1 MVSNG
6 MVAIELIPTKSYSPT
21 DLGSLAGLTDEVLT
35 QSVTKGHAISSTEL
49 TASTSS
55 ISLPTGMDGVTVILS
70 GTAGLAGYLQPG
82 SRVDVYANITKVSTA
97 STRGSRRDAPAA
109 VHRAG
114 HDQHRGPR
122 RRRAPCRPTPTK
134 PTSAGRTIPASE
146 TLLLRRQPEPGQD
159 RSSSSRRTRP
169 LSVVQTQKDTIAS
182 AGGAV
187 HRHRPDDDRAM
198 ISRRILV
205 ISRSPALS
213 RAIQASL
220 GPGYQVVTSTNVID
234 VVDEVREQ
242 GPFDVLV
249 AGPVFDSHAGMAR
262 LATLRAIAA
271 VPAVVLAL
279 GPKPKASLSDIVRTG
294 AVELIEYPTSK
305 RQLAAALK
313 RAFDIADVSAVGRGA
328 RRCPSWPTGVVVER
342 PHFAEVF
349 TVASSSGGC
358 GKTFYATNLA
368 CYLAAQTGQR
378 VCLVDLDLQFGE
390 VSTALHLRP
399 RFTISDLLSR
409 EPVDDDDLDEHVE
422 EYLEEHELG
431 FSVLAAPFS
440 PADADMIAP
449 KDVYKVM
456 GALRRHFDYI
466 VVDTP
471 AQLSEIVLAAF
482 DHSTRVLCMVTLDLP
497 SIRNMRVFLS
507 TLEKLRINSETIGV
521 VLNKVEDDIGIDI
534 SDVQEVL
541 DNKIVSVLPY
551 SREVMKSINKGK
563 PALVSAANSDIG
575 KKLAGG
581 MHQFLSGEVTPVL
594 GTAANTAE
602 IGESR
607 GFWRRRKGRTTKVPE
622 LERA

>member
-1 MVSNG
+1 
-6 MVAIELIPTKSYSPT
+6 
-21 DLGSLAGLTDEVLT
+21 
-35 QSVTKGHAISSTEL
+35 
-49 TASTSS
+49 
-55 ISLPTGMDGVTVILS
+55 
-70 GTAGLAGYLQPG
+70 
-82 SRVDVYANITKVSTA
+82 
-97 STRGSRRDAPAA
+97 
-109 VHRAG
+109 
-114 HDQHRGPR
+114 
-122 RRRAPCRPTPTK
+122 
-134 PTSAGRTIPASE
+134 
-146 TLLLRRQPEPGQD
+146 
-159 RSSSSRRTRP
+159 
-169 LSVVQTQKDTIAS
+169 
-182 AGGAV
+182 
-187 HRHRPDDDRAM
+187 M

-220 GPGYQVVTSTNVID
+220 GPGYEVATSPNVID
-234 VVDEVREQ
+234 VLEEVEQQ

-262 LATLRAIAA
+262 LATLRAAGA
-271 VPAVVLAL
+271 VPSVVLAL
-279 GPKPKASLSDIVRTG
+279 GPKPKATLSDIVRTG
-294 AVELIEYPTSK
+294 AVEL
-305 RQLAAALK
+305 Q
-313 RAFDIADVSAVGRGA
+313 RAFDIADVSA
-328 RRCPSWPTGVVVER
+328 SINDPTLPVVAHGVVVDR
-342 PHFAEVF
+342 PQFAEVF

-409 EPVDDDDLDEHVE
+409 EPVDEDDLDEHVE

-497 SIRNMRVFLS
+497 SIRNMRVFLT
-507 TLEKLRINSETIGV
+507 TLEKLRINSQTIGV

-541 DNKIVSVLPY
+541 DNKIVSILPY
-551 SREVMKSINKGK
+551 SREVMRSINKGK
-563 PALVSAANSDIG
+563 PALVSAANSEIG
-575 KKLAGG
+575 KKLASG
-581 MHQFLSGEVTPVL
+581 MQQFLSDEVTPIL
-594 GTAANTAE
+594 GSGTNTAA
-602 IGESR
+602 IGETR
-607 GFWRRRKGRTTKVPE
+607 GFWRRRKGRTSRVPE

>member
-1 MVSNG
+1 M
-6 MVAIELIPTKSYSPT
+6 
-21 DLGSLAGLTDEVLT
+21 
-35 QSVTKGHAISSTEL
+35 
-49 TASTSS
+49 
-55 ISLPTGMDGVTVILS
+55 
-70 GTAGLAGYLQPG
+70 
-82 SRVDVYANITKVSTA
+82 
-97 STRGSRRDAPAA
+97 
-109 VHRAG
+109 
-114 HDQHRGPR
+114 
-122 RRRAPCRPTPTK
+122 
-134 PTSAGRTIPASE
+134 
-146 TLLLRRQPEPGQD
+146 
-159 RSSSSRRTRP
+159 
-169 LSVVQTQKDTIAS
+169 
-182 AGGAV
+182 
-187 HRHRPDDDRAM
+187 
-198 ISRRILV
+198 
-205 ISRSPALS
+205 
-213 RAIQASL
+213 
-220 GPGYQVVTSTNVID
+220 
-234 VVDEVREQ
+234 REQ

-262 LATLRAIAA
+262 LANLRATAA

-279 GPKPKASLSDIVRTG
+279 GPKPKANLGDIVRTG
-294 AVELIEYPTSK
+294 AVELVEYPTSK
-305 RQLAAALK
+305 RQLVDARSSAPSTSPTSRESAEPDAA
-313 RAFDIADVSAVGRGA
+313 RS
-328 RRCPSWPTGVVVER
+328 SPT
-342 PHFAEVF
+342 
-349 TVASSSGGC
+349 ASSSSARSSPRC
-358 GKTFYATNLA
+358 SPWRRPAAAAARRSTPPTWPATWRPRP
-368 CYLAAQTGQR
+368 GQR

-497 SIRNMRVFLS
+497 SIRNMRVFLT

-541 DNKIVSVLPY
+541 DNKIISVLPY
-551 SREVMKSINKGK
+551 SREVMKSINKGR

-581 MHQFLSGEVTPVL
+581 MHQFLSGDVTPVL
-594 GTAANTAE
+594 GHGERDTAE

-607 GFWRRRKGRTTKVPE
+607 GFWREEEGSHPQG
-622 LERA
+622 A

>member
-1 MVSNG
+1 M
-6 MVAIELIPTKSYSPT
+6 
-21 DLGSLAGLTDEVLT
+21 
-35 QSVTKGHAISSTEL
+35 
-49 TASTSS
+49 
-55 ISLPTGMDGVTVILS
+55 
-70 GTAGLAGYLQPG
+70 
-82 SRVDVYANITKVSTA
+82 IT
-97 STRGSRRDAPAA
+97 
-109 VHRAG
+109 
-114 HDQHRGPR
+114 
-122 RRRAPCRPTPTK
+122 
-134 PTSAGRTIPASE
+134 
-146 TLLLRRQPEPGQD
+146 
-159 RSSSSRRTRP
+159 
-169 LSVVQTQKDTIAS
+169 
-182 AGGAV
+182 
-187 HRHRPDDDRAM
+187 
-198 ISRRILV
+198 RRILV

-220 GPGYQVVTSTNVID
+220 GHGYEVVTSANVSE
-234 VVDEVREQ
+234 VVDEVRHE

-249 AGPVFDSHAGMAR
+249 AGPVFDSHAGMSR
-262 LATLRAIAA
+262 LASLRAAGA
-271 VPAVVLAL
+271 VPAIVLAL
-279 GPKPKASLSDIVRTG
+279 GPKPKAPLSDIVRTG
-294 AVELIEYPTSK
+294 AVDLVEFPTSK
-305 RQLAAALK
+305 RQLATALK
-313 RAFDIADVSAVGRGA
+313 RAFDIADVSASSA
-328 RRCPSWPTGVVVER
+328 DPTLPVVAHGVVVDR
-342 PHFAEVF
+342 PQFAEVF

-409 EPVDDDDLDEHVE
+409 EPVDEDDLDEHVE

-456 GALRRHFDYI
+456 GSLRRHFDYI

-507 TLEKLRINSETIGV
+507 TLEKLRIESQSIGV
-521 VLNKVEDDIGIDI
+521 VLNKVEDDVGIDI

-563 PALVSAANSDIG
+563 PALVSAANSEIG

-581 MHQFLSGEVTPVL
+581 MQQFLSDEMTPIL
-594 GTAANTAE
+594 GSGSKTAE
-602 IGESR
+602 IGETR
-607 GFWRRRKGRTTKVPE
+607 GFWRLRRKGRTNKVPE

>member
-1 MVSNG
+1 
-6 MVAIELIPTKSYSPT
+6 
-21 DLGSLAGLTDEVLT
+21 
-35 QSVTKGHAISSTEL
+35 
-49 TASTSS
+49 
-55 ISLPTGMDGVTVILS
+55 
-70 GTAGLAGYLQPG
+70 
-82 SRVDVYANITKVSTA
+82 
-97 STRGSRRDAPAA
+97 
-109 VHRAG
+109 
-114 HDQHRGPR
+114 
-122 RRRAPCRPTPTK
+122 
-134 PTSAGRTIPASE
+134 
-146 TLLLRRQPEPGQD
+146 
-159 RSSSSRRTRP
+159 
-169 LSVVQTQKDTIAS
+169 
-182 AGGAV
+182 
-187 HRHRPDDDRAM
+187 M

-220 GPGYQVVTSTNVID
+220 GPGYQVITSTNVID
-234 VVDEVREQ
+234 VEEEVQEQ

-262 LATLRAIAA
+262 LASLRAAGA

-279 GPKPKASLSDIVRTG
+279 GPKPKANLSDIVRTG
-294 AVELIEYPTSK
+294 AVELVEYPTSK
-305 RQLAAALK
+305 RQLSTALK
-313 RAFDIADVSAVGRGA
+313 RAFDIADVSQSVA
-328 RRCPSWPTGVVVER
+328 SPTLPVVAADGVVVER

-409 EPVDDDDLDEHVE
+409 EPVDDDDLDQHVE
-422 EYLEEHELG
+422 EYLEEHDLG

-497 SIRNMRVFLS
+497 SIRNMRVFLT

-521 VLNKVEDDIGIDI
+521 VLNKVEDDIGIEID
-534 SDVQEVL
+534 DVQEVL
-541 DNKIVSVLPY
+541 DNKIISVLPY
-551 SREVMKSINKGK
+551 SREAMRSINKGK
-563 PALVSAANSDIG
+563 PALVSAANSDLG
-575 KKLAGG
+575 KRLAGG
-581 MHQFLSGEVTPVL
+581 MRQFLDGEARPIL
-594 GTAANTAE
+594 GTSSHSNGDDRGPGGLRRLMRRHRTA
-602 IGESR
+602 
-607 GFWRRRKGRTTKVPE
+607 KVPE

>member
-1 MVSNG
+1 M
-6 MVAIELIPTKSYSPT
+6 T
-21 DLGSLAGLTDEVLT
+21 
-35 QSVTKGHAISSTEL
+35 
-49 TASTSS
+49 
-55 ISLPTGMDGVTVILS
+55 
-70 GTAGLAGYLQPG
+70 
-82 SRVDVYANITKVSTA
+82 
-97 STRGSRRDAPAA
+97 
-109 VHRAG
+109 
-114 HDQHRGPR
+114 
-122 RRRAPCRPTPTK
+122 
-134 PTSAGRTIPASE
+134 
-146 TLLLRRQPEPGQD
+146 
-159 RSSSSRRTRP
+159 
-169 LSVVQTQKDTIAS
+169 
-182 AGGAV
+182 
-187 HRHRPDDDRAM
+187 
-198 ISRRILV
+198 SRRILV

-220 GPGYQVVTSTNVID
+220 GSGYDVVTSANVSD
-234 VVDEVREQ
+234 VASEVQEL

-249 AGPVFDSHAGMAR
+249 AGPVFDSHSGMAR
-262 LATLRAIAA
+262 LAALRAAGA

-279 GPKPKASLSDIVRTG
+279 GPKPRATLGDIVRAG
-294 AVELIEYPTSK
+294 AVDLVEYPTSK
-305 RQLAAALK
+305 RQLATALK
-313 RAFDIADVSAVGRGA
+313 RAFDIADVSAANVD
-328 RRCPSWPTGVVVER
+328 PTLPVVSHTSTIDR
-342 PHFAEVF
+342 PRFAEVF

-368 CYLAAQTGQR
+368 CYLAAQTGKR

-399 RFTISDLLSR
+399 KFTISSLLSR
-409 EPVDDDDLDEHVE
+409 EEVDDDDLDEHVE

-507 TLEKLRINSETIGV
+507 TLEKLRINSQTIGV

-534 SDVQEVL
+534 NDVQEVL
-541 DNKIVSVLPY
+541 DNKIISILPY
-551 SREVMKSINKGK
+551 SREVMKSINRGK

-581 MHQFLSGEVTPVL
+581 MHQFLSDEDPTMQG
-594 GTAANTAE
+594 GSDTAE
-602 IGESR
+602 AGDAR
-607 GFWRRRKGRTTKVPE
+607 GFWRRKKKGGTDKVPE
-622 LERA
+622 FETA

>member
-1 MVSNG
+1 M
-6 MVAIELIPTKSYSPT
+6 
-21 DLGSLAGLTDEVLT
+21 
-35 QSVTKGHAISSTEL
+35 
-49 TASTSS
+49 
-55 ISLPTGMDGVTVILS
+55 
-70 GTAGLAGYLQPG
+70 
-82 SRVDVYANITKVSTA
+82 IT
-97 STRGSRRDAPAA
+97 RR
-109 VHRAG
+109 
-114 HDQHRGPR
+114 
-122 RRRAPCRPTPTK
+122 
-134 PTSAGRTIPASE
+134 
-146 TLLLRRQPEPGQD
+146 L
-159 RSSSSRRTRP
+159 
-169 LSVVQTQKDTIAS
+169 
-182 AGGAV
+182 
-187 HRHRPDDDRAM
+187 
-198 ISRRILV
+198 LV

-220 GPGYQVVTSTNVID
+220 GHGYQVVTSTNVVD

-249 AGPVFDSHAGMAR
+249 AGPVFDSHSGMAR
-262 LATLRAIAA
+262 LAALRSTSA

-279 GPKPKASLSDIVRTG
+279 GPKPKANLSDIVRSG
-294 AVELIEYPTSK
+294 AVELVEYPTSK
-305 RQLAAALK
+305 RQLSTALR
-313 RAFDIADVSAVGRGA
+313 RAMDIADVSQANGELTLPVV
-328 RRCPSWPTGVVVER
+328 SEGVVVER

-349 TVASSSGGC
+349 TIASSSGGC

-368 CYLAAQTGQR
+368 CYLAAQTNQR

-409 EPVDDDDLDEHVE
+409 EPVDDDDLDEHLE
-422 EYLEEHELG
+422 EYLEDHELG

-456 GALRRHFDYI
+456 GTLRRHFDYI

-471 AQLSEIVLAAF
+471 AQLSEVVLAAF

-497 SIRNMRVFLS
+497 SIRNMRVFLT
-507 TLEKLRINSETIGV
+507 TLEKLRINNDAVGV
-521 VLNKVEDDIGIDI
+521 ILNKVEDDIGIDI
-534 SDVQEVL
+534 ADVQEVL
-541 DNKIVSVLPY
+541 DNKIISRLPY

-575 KKLAGG
+575 KKLSGG
-581 MHQFLSGEVTPVL
+581 MQQFLTGELTPALDTGVN
-594 GTAANTAE
+594 TAA

-607 GFWRRRKGRTTKVPE
+607 GFWRRRRKGRTTKVPE

>member
-1 MVSNG
+1 
-6 MVAIELIPTKSYSPT
+6 
-21 DLGSLAGLTDEVLT
+21 
-35 QSVTKGHAISSTEL
+35 
-49 TASTSS
+49 
-55 ISLPTGMDGVTVILS
+55 
-70 GTAGLAGYLQPG
+70 
-82 SRVDVYANITKVSTA
+82 
-97 STRGSRRDAPAA
+97 
-109 VHRAG
+109 
-114 HDQHRGPR
+114 
-122 RRRAPCRPTPTK
+122 
-134 PTSAGRTIPASE
+134 
-146 TLLLRRQPEPGQD
+146 
-159 RSSSSRRTRP
+159 
-169 LSVVQTQKDTIAS
+169 
-182 AGGAV
+182 
-187 HRHRPDDDRAM
+187 M

-220 GPGYQVVTSTNVID
+220 GPGYEVATSPNVID
-234 VVDEVREQ
+234 VVDEVAQQ

-262 LATLRAIAA
+262 LATLRAAGA

-279 GPKPKASLSDIVRTG
+279 GPKPKATLGDIVRTG
-294 AVELIEYPTSK
+294 AVEVVEYPTSK
-305 RQLAAALK
+305 RQLALALQ
-313 RAFDIADVSAVGRGA
+313 RAFDIADVSASKNDSIPVVA
-328 RRCPSWPTGVVVER
+328 HGVVGER
-342 PHFAEVF
+342 PQFAEVF

-368 CYLAAQTGQR
+368 CYLAAKTGQR

-409 EPVDDDDLDEHVE
+409 EPVDEDDLDEHVE

-497 SIRNMRVFLS
+497 SIRNMRVFLT
-507 TLEKLRINSETIGV
+507 TLEKLRINSQTIGV

-534 SDVQEVL
+534 NDVQEVL

-551 SREVMKSINKGK
+551 SREVMRSINKGK
-563 PALVSAANSDIG
+563 PALVSAASSEIG
-575 KKLAGG
+575 KKLASG
-581 MHQFLSGEVTPVL
+581 MQQFLSDEITPTL
-594 GTAANTAE
+594 GAGSNTAE
-602 IGESR
+602 IAESR
-607 GFWRRRKGRTTKVPE
+607 GFWRRRRGRTNKVPE
-622 LERA
+622 LQRA

>member
-1 MVSNG
+1 
-6 MVAIELIPTKSYSPT
+6 
-21 DLGSLAGLTDEVLT
+21 
-35 QSVTKGHAISSTEL
+35 
-49 TASTSS
+49 
-55 ISLPTGMDGVTVILS
+55 MDAVTVTVS
-70 GTAGLAGYLQPG
+70 GTDGLAGYLQPG
-82 SRVDVYANITKVSTA
+82 SRVDVYANITKVSTGSA
-97 STRGSRRDAPAA
+97 ATSTLP
-109 VHRAG
+109 V
-114 HDQHRGPR
+114 
-122 RRRAPCRPTPTK
+122 PCTELAMANIEVLDVESTVPTYSSH
-134 PTSAGRTIPASE
+134 PTSAGRTIPPSE
-146 TLLLRRQPEPGQD
+146 TLLLAVSPSQARTLEFLSQNESRLGRPDPEGHLAAARR
-159 RSSSSRRTRP
+159 
-169 LSVVQTQKDTIAS
+169 
-182 AGGAV
+182 AV
-187 HRHRPDDDRAM
+187 HRHRPDDVRAM
-198 ISRRILV
+198 ISRRLLV
-205 ISRSPALS
+205 VSRSPALS

-262 LATLRAIAA
+262 LAALRATAA

-279 GPKPKASLSDIVRTG
+279 GPKPRANLADIVRTG
-294 AVELIEYPTSK
+294 AVELVEYPTSK

-313 RAFDIADVSAVGRGA
+313 RAFDIADVSEAAEPATLPVVA
-328 RRCPSWPTGVVVER
+328 HGVVVER
-342 PHFAEVF
+342 PQFAEVF

-422 EYLEEHELG
+422 QYLEQHELG

-497 SIRNMRVFLS
+497 SIRNMRVFLT

-521 VLNKVEDDIGIDI
+521 VLNKVEEDIGIDI

-541 DNKIVSVLPY
+541 DNKIISVLPY

-581 MHQFLSGEVTPVL
+581 MHQLLSGDVVPVL

-607 GFWRRRKGRTTKVPE
+607 GFWRRRKGRTNKVPE

>member
-1 MVSNG
+1 M
-6 MVAIELIPTKSYSPT
+6 
-21 DLGSLAGLTDEVLT
+21 
-35 QSVTKGHAISSTEL
+35 
-49 TASTSS
+49 
-55 ISLPTGMDGVTVILS
+55 
-70 GTAGLAGYLQPG
+70 
-82 SRVDVYANITKVSTA
+82 IT
-97 STRGSRRDAPAA
+97 
-109 VHRAG
+109 
-114 HDQHRGPR
+114 
-122 RRRAPCRPTPTK
+122 
-134 PTSAGRTIPASE
+134 
-146 TLLLRRQPEPGQD
+146 
-159 RSSSSRRTRP
+159 
-169 LSVVQTQKDTIAS
+169 
-182 AGGAV
+182 
-187 HRHRPDDDRAM
+187 
-198 ISRRILV
+198 RRILV

-220 GPGYQVVTSTNVID
+220 GPGYQVITSSNVID
-234 VVDEVREQ
+234 VVEEVQEH

-262 LATLRAIAA
+262 LASLRATSP

-294 AVELIEYPTSK
+294 AVELVEYPTSK
-305 RQLAAALK
+305 RQLSSALK
-313 RAFDIADVSAVGRGA
+313 RAFDIADVSQAGGG
-328 RRCPSWPTGVVVER
+328 PTLPVVAHGVVVER
-342 PHFAEVF
+342 PQFAEVF

-409 EPVDDDDLDEHVE
+409 EPVDEDDLDEHVE
-422 EYLEEHELG
+422 EYLEDHELG

-482 DHSTRVLCMVTLDLP
+482 DHSTHVLCMVTLDLP
-497 SIRNMRVFLS
+497 SIRNMRVFLT

-521 VLNKVEDDIGIDI
+521 VLNKVEEDIGIDI
-534 SDVQEVL
+534 TDVQEVL
-541 DNKIVSVLPY
+541 DDKIVSVLPY
-551 SREVMKSINKGK
+551 SREAMKSINKGQ
-563 PALVSAANSDIG
+563 PALVSAPNSELG

-581 MHQFLSGEVTPVL
+581 MQQFLTGDIGPVL
-594 GTAANTAE
+594 GTGSNNAE
-602 IGESR
+602 IGESK
-607 GFWRRRKGRTTKVPE
+607 GFWRRRKGRTPKVPE

>member
-1 MVSNG
+1 M
-6 MVAIELIPTKSYSPT
+6 
-21 DLGSLAGLTDEVLT
+21 
-35 QSVTKGHAISSTEL
+35 
-49 TASTSS
+49 
-55 ISLPTGMDGVTVILS
+55 
-70 GTAGLAGYLQPG
+70 
-82 SRVDVYANITKVSTA
+82 IT
-97 STRGSRRDAPAA
+97 
-109 VHRAG
+109 
-114 HDQHRGPR
+114 
-122 RRRAPCRPTPTK
+122 
-134 PTSAGRTIPASE
+134 
-146 TLLLRRQPEPGQD
+146 
-159 RSSSSRRTRP
+159 
-169 LSVVQTQKDTIAS
+169 
-182 AGGAV
+182 
-187 HRHRPDDDRAM
+187 
-198 ISRRILV
+198 RRILV

-220 GPGYQVVTSTNVID
+220 GPGYEVVTSANVSD
-234 VVDEVREQ
+234 VVEEVEDQ

-262 LATLRAIAA
+262 LANVRATGA
-271 VPAVVLAL
+271 VPSIVLAL
-279 GPKPKASLSDIVRTG
+279 GPRPRASLSDIVRAG
-294 AVELIEYPTSK
+294 AVDLVEYPTSK
-305 RQLAAALK
+305 RQLAASLK
-313 RAFDIADVSAVGRGA
+313 RAFDIADVSASGGD
-328 RRCPSWPTGVVVER
+328 PTLPVAAHGGVVER
-342 PHFAEVF
+342 PQFAEVF

-368 CYLAAQTGQR
+368 CYLAAQTGRR

-409 EPVDDDDLDEHVE
+409 EPVDEDDLDEHVE
-422 EYLEEHELG
+422 EFLEEHELG

-507 TLEKLRINSETIGV
+507 TLEKLRINSQTIGV

-563 PALVSAANSDIG
+563 PALVSAANSEIG

-581 MHQFLSGEVTPVL
+581 MQQFLSDEITPILGAGSEANEVDE
-594 GTAANTAE
+594 A
-602 IGESR
+602 R
-607 GFWRRRKGRTTKVPE
+607 GFWRLRRKGRSNKVPE

>member
-1 MVSNG
+1 
-6 MVAIELIPTKSYSPT
+6 
-21 DLGSLAGLTDEVLT
+21 
-35 QSVTKGHAISSTEL
+35 
-49 TASTSS
+49 
-55 ISLPTGMDGVTVILS
+55 
-70 GTAGLAGYLQPG
+70 
-82 SRVDVYANITKVSTA
+82 
-97 STRGSRRDAPAA
+97 
-109 VHRAG
+109 
-114 HDQHRGPR
+114 
-122 RRRAPCRPTPTK
+122 
-134 PTSAGRTIPASE
+134 
-146 TLLLRRQPEPGQD
+146 
-159 RSSSSRRTRP
+159 
-169 LSVVQTQKDTIAS
+169 
-182 AGGAV
+182 
-187 HRHRPDDDRAM
+187 M
-198 ISRRILV
+198 ISRRLLV

-220 GPGYQVVTSTNVID
+220 GTGYQIVSSTNAID
-234 VVDEVREQ
+234 VLDEVRVQ

-262 LATLRAIAA
+262 LAALRTAAA

-279 GPKPKASLSDIVRTG
+279 GPRPRVGLADIVRTG

-305 RQLAAALK
+305 RQLAASLQ
-313 RAFDIADVSAVGRGA
+313 RAFDIADVSAAEEPAPLPVVA
-328 RRCPSWPTGVVVER
+328 QGVVVER
-342 PHFAEVF
+342 PQFAEVF

-422 EYLEEHELG
+422 QYLERHELG

-497 SIRNMRVFLS
+497 SIRNMRVFLT
-507 TLEKLRINSETIGV
+507 TLEKLRINSQTIGV

-534 SDVQEVL
+534 TDVQEVL
-541 DNKIVSVLPY
+541 DNKIISVLPY
-551 SREVMKSINKGK
+551 SREVMKSINKGR
-563 PALVSAANSDIG
+563 PALISAASSEIG

-581 MHQFLSGEVTPVL
+581 MHQFLSGEVVPVL

-607 GFWRRRKGRTTKVPE
+607 GFWRRRKGRSTRVPE

>member
-1 MVSNG
+1 M
-6 MVAIELIPTKSYSPT
+6 
-21 DLGSLAGLTDEVLT
+21 
-35 QSVTKGHAISSTEL
+35 
-49 TASTSS
+49 
-55 ISLPTGMDGVTVILS
+55 
-70 GTAGLAGYLQPG
+70 
-82 SRVDVYANITKVSTA
+82 IT
-97 STRGSRRDAPAA
+97 
-109 VHRAG
+109 
-114 HDQHRGPR
+114 
-122 RRRAPCRPTPTK
+122 
-134 PTSAGRTIPASE
+134 
-146 TLLLRRQPEPGQD
+146 
-159 RSSSSRRTRP
+159 
-169 LSVVQTQKDTIAS
+169 
-182 AGGAV
+182 
-187 HRHRPDDDRAM
+187 
-198 ISRRILV
+198 RRILV
-205 ISRSPALS
+205 ISRSPALG
-213 RAIQASL
+213 RAIHASL
-220 GPGYQVVTSTNVID
+220 GPGYEVVTSTSVSD

-262 LATLRAIAA
+262 LATLRAAAA
-271 VPAVVLAL
+271 VPTVVLAL
-279 GPKPKASLSDIVRTG
+279 GPKPRANLSDIVRTG
-294 AVELIEYPTSK
+294 AVELVEYPTSK

-313 RAFDIADVSAVGRGA
+313 RAFDIADASEPAA
-328 RRCPSWPTGVVVER
+328 AAPTLPVVAHGVVVER
-342 PHFAEVF
+342 PTFAEVF

-497 SIRNMRVFLS
+497 SIRNMRVFLT

-521 VLNKVEDDIGIDI
+521 VLNKVEEDIGIDI

-541 DNKIVSVLPY
+541 DNKIVSILPY

-581 MHQFLSGEVTPVL
+581 MHQFLSGEATPVL

-607 GFWRRRKGRTTKVPE
+607 GFWRRRKGRTNKVPE

>member
-1 MVSNG
+1 M
-6 MVAIELIPTKSYSPT
+6 
-21 DLGSLAGLTDEVLT
+21 
-35 QSVTKGHAISSTEL
+35 
-49 TASTSS
+49 
-55 ISLPTGMDGVTVILS
+55 TG
-70 GTAGLAGYLQPG
+70 
-82 SRVDVYANITKVSTA
+82 
-97 STRGSRRDAPAA
+97 
-109 VHRAG
+109 
-114 HDQHRGPR
+114 
-122 RRRAPCRPTPTK
+122 
-134 PTSAGRTIPASE
+134 
-146 TLLLRRQPEPGQD
+146 
-159 RSSSSRRTRP
+159 
-169 LSVVQTQKDTIAS
+169 
-182 AGGAV
+182 
-187 HRHRPDDDRAM
+187 
-198 ISRRILV
+198 RRILV

-220 GPGYQVVTSTNVID
+220 GPGHEVVTTANVGD
-234 VVDEVREQ
+234 VAAEVQEL

-249 AGPVFDSHAGMAR
+249 AGPVFDSHSGMTR
-262 LATLRAIAA
+262 LGALRAVGA

-279 GPKPKASLSDIVRTG
+279 GPKPRATLGDIVRTG
-294 AVELIEYPTSK
+294 AVDLVEYPTSK
-305 RQLAAALK
+305 RQLATALQ
-313 RAFDIADVSAVGRGA
+313 RAFDIADVSAA
-328 RRCPSWPTGVVVER
+328 AADPTLPVVSYNSALDLPR
-342 PHFAEVF
+342 FAEVF

-368 CYLAAQTGQR
+368 CYLAAQTGKR

-399 RFTISDLLSR
+399 KFTISNLLSR
-409 EPVDDDDLDEHVE
+409 EEVDDDDLDAHVE

-507 TLEKLRINSETIGV
+507 TLEKLRINSQTIGV

-534 SDVQEVL
+534 NDVQEVL
-541 DNKIVSVLPY
+541 DDKIISILPY

-581 MHQFLSGEVTPVL
+581 MAQFLSDADAVPEGRSDAT
-594 GTAANTAE
+594 GAE
-602 IGESR
+602 DSR
-607 GFWRRRKGRTTKVPE
+607 GFWRRKKRVGTGKVPE
-622 LERA
+622 FETA

>member
-1 MVSNG
+1 
-6 MVAIELIPTKSYSPT
+6 
-21 DLGSLAGLTDEVLT
+21 
-35 QSVTKGHAISSTEL
+35 
-49 TASTSS
+49 
-55 ISLPTGMDGVTVILS
+55 
-70 GTAGLAGYLQPG
+70 
-82 SRVDVYANITKVSTA
+82 
-97 STRGSRRDAPAA
+97 
-109 VHRAG
+109 
-114 HDQHRGPR
+114 
-122 RRRAPCRPTPTK
+122 
-134 PTSAGRTIPASE
+134 
-146 TLLLRRQPEPGQD
+146 
-159 RSSSSRRTRP
+159 
-169 LSVVQTQKDTIAS
+169 
-182 AGGAV
+182 
-187 HRHRPDDDRAM
+187 M
-198 ISRRILV
+198 ISRRLLV

-220 GPGYQVVTSTNVID
+220 GPGYHVVTSANTD
-234 VVDEVREQ
+234 VVDEVHEQ
-242 GPFDVLV
+242 APIDVVV
-249 AGPVFDSHAGMAR
+249 AGPAFDSHAGMAR
-262 LATLRAIAA
+262 LAALRAAGA

-279 GPKPKASLSDIVRTG
+279 GPNPKASQSDIVRTG
-294 AVELIEYPTSK
+294 AVDLVEFPTSK
-305 RQLAAALK
+305 RQLAQALE
-313 RAFDIADVSAVGRGA
+313 RAFDIADVSSAVGE
-328 RRCPSWPTGVVVER
+328 PSSPVVPQGGDVTDR
-342 PHFAEVF
+342 PRFAEVF

-409 EPVDDDDLDEHVE
+409 EPVDEDDLDEHVE
-422 EYLEEHELG
+422 EFLEEHELG

-456 GALRRHFDYI
+456 GSLRRHFDYI

-507 TLEKLRINSETIGV
+507 TLEKLRIESQSIGV
-521 VLNKVEDDIGIDI
+521 VLNKVEDDVGIDI
-534 SDVQEVL
+534 GDVQEVL

-563 PALVSAANSDIG
+563 PALVSAANSEIG

-581 MHQFLSGEVTPVL
+581 MHQFLADEMTPVL
-594 GTAANTAE
+594 GASSNAE
-602 IGESR
+602 VKTETR
-607 GFWRRRKGRTTKVPE
+607 GFWRLKRKGRTSKVPE

>member
-1 MVSNG
+1 
-6 MVAIELIPTKSYSPT
+6 
-21 DLGSLAGLTDEVLT
+21 
-35 QSVTKGHAISSTEL
+35 
-49 TASTSS
+49 
-55 ISLPTGMDGVTVILS
+55 
-70 GTAGLAGYLQPG
+70 
-82 SRVDVYANITKVSTA
+82 
-97 STRGSRRDAPAA
+97 
-109 VHRAG
+109 
-114 HDQHRGPR
+114 
-122 RRRAPCRPTPTK
+122 
-134 PTSAGRTIPASE
+134 
-146 TLLLRRQPEPGQD
+146 
-159 RSSSSRRTRP
+159 
-169 LSVVQTQKDTIAS
+169 
-182 AGGAV
+182 
-187 HRHRPDDDRAM
+187 M

-220 GPGYQVVTSTNVID
+220 GPGYEVATSGNVID
-234 VVDEVREQ
+234 VVEEVQDQ

-262 LATLRAIAA
+262 LATLRAVGA

-279 GPKPKASLSDIVRTG
+279 GPKPKANLGDIVRTG
-294 AVELIEYPTSK
+294 AVDLVEYPTSK
-305 RQLAAALK
+305 RQLATALK
-313 RAFDIADVSAVGRGA
+313 RAFDIADGSASAEGPTLPVVSH
-328 RRCPSWPTGVVVER
+328 GVVVDR
-342 PHFAEVF
+342 PQFAEVF

-422 EYLEEHELG
+422 EYLEQHELG

-456 GALRRHFDYI
+456 GALRRHFDFI

-507 TLEKLRINSETIGV
+507 TLEKLRINSQTIGV

-534 SDVQEVL
+534 NDVQEVL

-551 SREVMKSINKGK
+551 SREVMKSINKGR

-575 KKLAGG
+575 KKLADG
-581 MHQFLSGEVTPVL
+581 MHQFLSDDATPTL
-594 GTAANTAE
+594 DSGPNADE

-607 GFWRRRKGRTTKVPE
+607 GFWRRKRKGRTEKVPE

>member
-1 MVSNG
+1 M
-6 MVAIELIPTKSYSPT
+6 T
-21 DLGSLAGLTDEVLT
+21 
-35 QSVTKGHAISSTEL
+35 
-49 TASTSS
+49 
-55 ISLPTGMDGVTVILS
+55 
-70 GTAGLAGYLQPG
+70 
-82 SRVDVYANITKVSTA
+82 
-97 STRGSRRDAPAA
+97 
-109 VHRAG
+109 
-114 HDQHRGPR
+114 
-122 RRRAPCRPTPTK
+122 
-134 PTSAGRTIPASE
+134 
-146 TLLLRRQPEPGQD
+146 
-159 RSSSSRRTRP
+159 
-169 LSVVQTQKDTIAS
+169 
-182 AGGAV
+182 
-187 HRHRPDDDRAM
+187 
-198 ISRRILV
+198 SRRILV

-220 GPGYQVVTSTNVID
+220 GPGYEVMTSANVGD
-234 VVDEVREQ
+234 VVDEVREL

-262 LATLRAIAA
+262 LAHLRLAGA
-271 VPAVVLAL
+271 VPSIVLAL
-279 GPKPKASLSDIVRTG
+279 GPVPKASLTDIVRTG
-294 AVELIEYPTSK
+294 AVDLIEYPTSK
-305 RQLAAALK
+305 RQLAATLK
-313 RAFDIADVSAVGRGA
+313 RAFDIADVSAAGSDPAFPVVSEGA
-328 RRCPSWPTGVVVER
+328 VTER
-342 PHFAEVF
+342 QRFAEVF

-368 CYLAAQTGQR
+368 CYLAAQTGKR

-507 TLEKLRINSETIGV
+507 TLEKLRINSQTIGV

-534 SDVQEVL
+534 GDVQEVL

-575 KKLAGG
+575 KKLAEG
-581 MHQFLSGEVTPVL
+581 MHQFLSDGGTPVVES
-594 GTAANTAE
+594 GVKSTEA
-602 IGESR
+602 GEER
-607 GFWRRRKGRTTKVPE
+607 GGFWRRGKKSRTPKVPE